1 MRVSKD
7 ESIMGVIRTDIA
19 IDSGDSGG
27 PVFDNQGRL
36 VGIFSFRMV
45 DALGNSSYAN
55 SYAVSIKNINE
66 FLKR

>member
-27 PVFDNQGRL
+27 PVFDNKGRL

>member
-1 MRVSKD
+1 
-7 ESIMGVIRTDIA
+7 MGVIRTDIA
-19 IDSGDSGG
+19 IDSGG

-66 FLKR
+66 FLK

>member
-19 IDSGDSGG
+19 IDSGG

-66 FLKR
+66 FLK